1 MPDPPV
7 LLALLAVLLA
17 SGALAVALSERKR
30 SASLRRRQRRLT
42 ARVGFLEAMLRP
54 AWEDRVRRDLAGA
67 GVEPR
72 LPIRCRAQHAEDI
85 LLYELFEGAR
95 NGFFVEVGAYDG
107 YSHATTY
114 LLEAIGWTGLL
125 VEALP
130 ERAEQARRCRPASRV
145 VHAALGKQGS
155 SGTTTL
161 TRFADPEGTDELSS
175 YIADI
180 GGDAPRPSGEHAQS
194 IEVPLTTMDALLD
207 EMGRDT
213 GHASPV
219 DLAVIDVEGGEIDLL
234 DGFDL
239 DRFKPRAIL
248 IEDHVG
254 GDNSPNRRA
263 LASRGYADA
272 GWISFNRL
280 MIRAD
285 EPELL
290 LRARGLLYTTDS
302 GRMPPEPVPQ
312 HA

>member
-1 MPDPPV
+1 MPDPAL
-7 LLALLAVLLA
+7 LLALLATLLA
-17 SGALAVALSERKR
+17 VGALALALSERKR

-42 ARVGFLEAMLRP
+42 ARVGFLEALLRP
-54 AWEDRVRRDLAGA
+54 AWEDRVRRDLDRD
-67 GVEPR
+67 GVRPR
-72 LPIRCRAQHAEDI
+72 LPVHCRAQHAEDI

-95 NGFFVEVGAYDG
+95 EGFFIEVGAYDG
-107 YSHATTY
+107 FSHATTY
-114 LLEAIGWTGLL
+114 LLESIGWSGLL

-130 ERAEQARRCRPASRV
+130 ERAEQARRCRPASHV
-145 VHAALGKQGS
+145 VHAALGKRGS

-194 IEVPLTTMDALLD
+194 IQVPLTTMDALLD
-207 EMGRDT
+207 ELGRDQ
-213 GHASPV
+213 APV

-239 DRFKPRAIL
+239 DRFRPRAIL

-254 GDNSPNRRA
+254 GDHSPNRMA
-263 LASRGYADA
+263 LVARGYADA

-280 MIRAD
+280 MVRKD

-290 LRARGLLYTTDS
+290 LRARSLLYTTDS
-302 GRMPPEPVPQ
+302 GRMPPEPVPSL
-312 HA
+312 A